1 MIRSLEPE
9 AIKDLLQSSYNFSS
23 ALNGTTFE
31 HDPMC
36 HIVQGNG
43 KKVGCYMSKIDQT
56 TAFWAIFGQK
66 TGYKLQYVVKIGG
79 QNKVIIA
86 KKSNIIHHFE
96 IVQKTAFFSTRIMA
110 PVCNIQKKANP
121 GLA

>member
-36 HIVQGNG
+36 PRKW
-43 KKVGCYMSKIDQT
+43 KKVGCYLSEIDQT

-86 KKSNIIHHFE
+86 KKSNIIQHFE

-110 PVCNIQKKANP
+110 P
-121 GLA
+121 LATCPNYYSP